1 MVAVANARN
10 RVIILRVSMPFTY
23 TDEQRETFK
32 NEIIDWISE
41 GKTLREYS
49 RQLDKPHWKTV
60 YDWQKEDETF
70 KLRFTHARDLGH
82 DIIAQECLDIADNA
96 NNDWMERQGS
106 EGQSIG
112 WQANGDH
119 IQRDKLRIE
128 TRLKLLAKW
137 DKRYA
142 DSQTIKGDK
151 DAPLGLITI
160 IGKLENN
167 SDLPQISDDTE

>member
-1 MVAVANARN
+1 
-10 RVIILRVSMPFTY
+10 MPFTY
-23 TDEQRETFK
+23 TDEQRESFK
-32 NEIIDWISE
+32 DEIITWIGE

-49 RQLDKPHWKTV
+49 RQQDKPHWKTV
-60 YDWQKEDETF
+60 YDWRREDATF
-70 KLRFTHARDLGH
+70 ELRFAHARNLGH

-142 DSQTIKGDK
+142 DKTVNEHTGANGGAIETITKIERVIIDTK
-151 DAPLGLITI
+151 DD
-160 IGKLENN
+160 N
-167 SDLPQISDDTE
+167 S